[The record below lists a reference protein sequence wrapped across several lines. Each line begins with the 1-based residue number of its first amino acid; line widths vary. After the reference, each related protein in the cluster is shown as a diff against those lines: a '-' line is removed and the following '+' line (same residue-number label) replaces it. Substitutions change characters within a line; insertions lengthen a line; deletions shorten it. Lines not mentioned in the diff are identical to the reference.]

1 MKNLKTFENHSDSN
15 NTFILTI
22 ANKNGNVKNVLV
34 KTGTLEDA
42 IVKSKS
48 LVFPPKITEGK
59 SIEEIHNLF
68 QDLGFSL
75 KSNIMITGSDYDVK
89 IID

>member
-1 MKNLKTFENHSDSN
+1 MKNLKTFESHSES

-22 ANKNGNVKNVLV
+22 SNKNGNVKNILV
-34 KTGTLEDA
+34 KTNTLEDA
-42 IVKSKS
+42 IIKSKS
-48 LVFPPKITEGK
+48 LVFPPKVTEGK
-59 SIEEIHNLF
+59 SIEEIHELF
-68 QDLGFSL
+68 QDLGFSF